1 MMKLRVKRAYKGLD
15 YTIGRLY
22 INDEY
27 FCDVLED
34 ADRGL
39 SDDMDL
45 DMIQSLKKPS
55 ITAIPTGTY
64 KVLITYSPR
73 FKSRMPILMN
83 VKGFDGIRIHSGNT
97 NRDTSGCLLVG
108 ENKEKG
114 KVLNS
119 KITYTKLF
127 NIINDALEN
136 NEDVTITIE

>member
-1 MMKLRVKRAYKGLD
+1 MKLKVNRIYRGLD

-27 FCDVLED
+27 YSDVLED

-39 SDDMDL
+39 SDDMNL
-45 DMIQSLKKPS
+45 ETIQALKKPN

-64 KVLITYSPR
+64 KVLITYSPK
-73 FKSRMPILMN
+73 FKQRMPILMN

-97 NRDTSGCLLVG
+97 HKDTSGCLLVG

-127 NIINDALEN
+127 NLINDALEN
-136 NEDVTITIE
+136 NEEVTITIE

>member
-1 MMKLRVKRAYKGLD
+1 MELKLIRRYKKHS
-15 YTIGRLY
+15 YTIGDLY
-22 INDEY
+22 VNSVW
-27 FCDVLED
+27 FSNTLED

-39 SDDMDL
+39 KDEMDL
-45 DMIQSLKKPS
+45 DMIQALKKPN

-73 FKSRMPILMN
+73 FKQRMPILMN

-97 NRDTSGCLLVG
+97 HKDTSGCLLVG

-127 NIINDALEN
+127 NLINDALEN
-136 NEDVTITIE
+136 NEEVIITIE

>member
-1 MMKLRVKRAYKGLD
+1 MELKLIRRYKKHS
-15 YTIGRLY
+15 YTIGDLY
-22 INDEY
+22 VNSVW
-27 FCDVLED
+27 FSNTLED

-39 SDDMDL
+39 KDEMDL
-45 DMIQSLKKPS
+45 DMIQALKKPN

-73 FKSRMPILMN
+73 FKQRMPILMN

-97 NRDTSGCLLVG
+97 HKDTSGCLLVG

-127 NIINDALEN
+127 NLINDALEN
-136 NEDVTITIE
+136 NEEVTITIE

>member
-1 MMKLRVKRAYKGLD
+1 MELKLIRRYKKHS
-15 YTIGRLY
+15 YTIGDLY
-22 INDEY
+22 VNSVW
-27 FCDVLED
+27 FSNTLED

-39 SDDMDL
+39 KDEMDL
-45 DMIQSLKKPS
+45 DMIQALKKPS

-73 FKSRMPILMN
+73 FKQRMPILMN
-83 VKGFDGIRIHSGNT
+83 VKGFEGIRIHSGNT
-97 NRDTSGCLLVG
+97 HKDTSGCLLVG

-127 NIINDALEN
+127 NLINDALEN
-136 NEDVTITIE
+136 NEKVIITIE

>member
-1 MMKLRVKRAYKGLD
+1 MELKLIRRYKKHS
-15 YTIGRLY
+15 YTIGDLY
-22 INDEY
+22 VNSVW
-27 FCDVLED
+27 FSNTLED

-39 SDDMDL
+39 KDEMDL
-45 DMIQSLKKPS
+45 DLIQALKKPN

-73 FKSRMPILMN
+73 FKQRMPILMN
-83 VKGFDGIRIHSGNT
+83 VKGFEGIRIHSGNT
-97 NRDTSGCLLVG
+97 HKDTSGCLLVG

-127 NIINDALEN
+127 NLINDALEN
-136 NEDVTITIE
+136 NEEVTITIE

>member
-1 MMKLRVKRAYKGLD
+1 MELKLIRRYKKHS
-15 YTIGRLY
+15 YTIGDLY
-22 INDEY
+22 VNSVW
-27 FCDVLED
+27 FSNTLED

>member
-1 MMKLRVKRAYKGLD
+1 MKLKVNRIYRGLD

-27 FCDVLED
+27 YSDVLED

-39 SDDMDL
+39 KDDMDL
-45 DMIQSLKKPS
+45 ETIQALKKPN

-73 FKSRMPILMN
+73 FKQRMPILMN
-83 VKGFDGIRIHSGNT
+83 VKGFEGIRIHSGNT
-97 NRDTSGCLLVG
+97 HKDTSGCLLVG

-136 NEDVTITIE
+136 NDEVTITIE

>member
-1 MMKLRVKRAYKGLD
+1 MKLKVNRIYRGLD

-27 FCDVLED
+27 YSDVLED

-39 SDDMDL
+39 SDDMGL
-45 DMIQSLKKPS
+45 ETIQALKKPN

-73 FKSRMPILMN
+73 FKQRMPILMN

-97 NRDTSGCLLVG
+97 HKDTSGCLLVG

-136 NEDVTITIE
+136 NDEVTITIE

>member
-1 MMKLRVKRAYKGLD
+1 MKLKVNRIYRGLD

-27 FCDVLED
+27 YSDVLED

-45 DMIQSLKKPS
+45 ETIQALKKPN

-73 FKSRMPILMN
+73 FKQRMPILMN

-97 NRDTSGCLLVG
+97 HKDTSGCLLVG

-136 NEDVTITIE
+136 NDEVTITIE

>member
-1 MMKLRVKRAYKGLD
+1 MKLKVNRIYRGLD

-27 FCDVLED
+27 YSDVLED

-39 SDDMDL
+39 KDDMDL
-45 DMIQSLKKPS
+45 ETIQALKKPN

-73 FKSRMPILMN
+73 FKQRMPILMN

-97 NRDTSGCLLVG
+97 HKDTSGCLLVG

-136 NEDVTITIE
+136 NDEVTITIE

>member
-1 MMKLRVKRAYKGLD
+1 MKLKVNRIYRGLN

-27 FCDVLED
+27 FSDVLED

-39 SDDMDL
+39 NDDMDL
-45 DMIQSLKKPS
+45 ETIQALKKPN

-73 FKSRMPILMN
+73 FKQRMPILMN

-97 NRDTSGCLLVG
+97 HKDTSGCLLVG

-136 NEDVTITIE
+136 NDEVTITIE